1 MPQELEVW
9 VYLAIYSEEMWAY
22 SRS

>member
-1 MPQELEVW
+1 MDTQTDRQTWWP
-9 VYLAIYSEEMWAY
+9 YSEEMWAY